1 MSEPISPSTPP
12 LIDVLAD
19 ASLSVG
25 FAQGTGLGAVL
36 LALVLIVFLVSR
48 PFSRSSLVGLVRS
61 LPWLNAAINRRSEK

>member
-1 MSEPISPSTPP
+1 MSEPISPSTPT

-48 PFSRSSLVGLVRS
+48 PFSRSNLVGLARN
-61 LPWLNAAINRRSEK
+61 LPWLNAAGNRRSEK